1 MRFFIRVLLL
11 SFIITAVLSVIR
23 GAFSTT
29 SPQRPRRA
37 PEEPRARRAGTSAR
51 LVKDPVC
58 GTYVPET
65 SAIRA
70 GELFFCSEECR
81 GKYVGKG
88 SD

>member
-11 SFIITAVLSVIR
+11 FFIITAVLSVLR
-23 GAFSTT
+23 GAFST

-37 PEEPRARRAGTSAR
+37 PEEPRRRAGTSAR

-58 GTYVPET
+58 GTYVPES

-70 GELFFCSEECR
+70 GDLFFCSEECR
-81 GKYVGKG
+81 GKYLEKRI
-88 SD
+88 